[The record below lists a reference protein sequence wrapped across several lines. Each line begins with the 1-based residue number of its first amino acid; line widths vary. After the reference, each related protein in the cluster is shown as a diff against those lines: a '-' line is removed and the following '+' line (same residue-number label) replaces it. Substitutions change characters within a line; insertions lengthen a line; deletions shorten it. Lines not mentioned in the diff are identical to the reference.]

1 MFYICSMS
9 DLHVIWFRRD
19 LRVHDHAALVAACAS
34 GGQVLPLYIFDT
46 RHWHRPDT
54 SGRQFDFLLE
64 SLADLD
70 GALRKRGSKLCLRSG
85 NAAEVLSQIHTQ
97 YGIASLHFHAASHD
111 PEETERVQHVRSWAM
126 KAGIP
131 LREQAVRRAM
141 PLTPEESE
149 TAFRHYMRQPRL
161 NAPENLDTPDMV
173 SEDWP
178 VASDYGLGDDACA
191 GRQTGGRTNGVLQL
205 RQYLAG
211 RGRPASKRNLS
222 VTDRESSA
230 SGLSPYLNWGTL
242 SDREVWQAA
251 MRAKGAL
258 LSDGDET
265 FAASLDAF
273 VENLEQRSRLLTAK
287 PRHEQVENAGLPND
301 IFKREMVGAA
311 DPRLAAWAS
320 GRTGF
325 PLLDASMRCLQATGR
340 LESELRSLLLSF
352 ATCHLWL
359 DPTAPAQ
366 HLARLSTDFDG
377 ALFYGNARKVVGVS
391 SHPVGQIPN
400 PVRHSQMRDP
410 EGTFIRKWIPEIA
423 DLPDALIH
431 SPWDAPK
438 SLLAEK
444 GIVLGQS
451 YPMRMVDHMAA
462 ARAARRH
469 LFPEQ
474 SSHALP
480 FGVPARPNMARR
492 AGMSKSGRVHALP
505 AKSVQLSFDLGGHA

>member
-1 MFYICSMS
+1 
-9 DLHVIWFRRD
+9 
-19 LRVHDHAALVAACAS
+19 
-34 GGQVLPLYIFDT
+34 
-46 RHWHRPDT
+46 
-54 SGRQFDFLLE
+54 
-64 SLADLD
+64 
-70 GALRKRGSKLCLRSG
+70 
-85 NAAEVLSQIHTQ
+85 
-97 YGIASLHFHAASHD
+97 
-111 PEETERVQHVRSWAM
+111 
-126 KAGIP
+126 
-131 LREQAVRRAM
+131 
-141 PLTPEESE
+141 
-149 TAFRHYMRQPRL
+149 
-161 NAPENLDTPDMV
+161 
-173 SEDWP
+173 
-178 VASDYGLGDDACA
+178 
-191 GRQTGGRTNGVLQL
+191 
-205 RQYLAG
+205 
-211 RGRPASKRNLS
+211 
-222 VTDRESSA
+222 
-230 SGLSPYLNWGTL
+230 
-242 SDREVWQAA
+242 

-287 PRHEQVENAGLPND
+287 PRREQVENAGLPND